1 VTGVAFSLPLPLV
14 VLEAGEEVVF
24 VEAVIGRG
32 AKAGISR
39 TVGER
44 EREACRRLGR
54 AGSATAT
61 AAAGVMIFDGPG
73 TSLSESESDDDD
85 EEDEEDEEEDDE
97 DDAATGHL
105 RYLIFSYQADN
116 PHSSLSNSHDAAFLT
131 GITLETDCTGLMG
144 SSSLELS
151 LLELD
156 ESPALL
162 FFLRLFLGFLLRV
175 LVFAT
180 AGAEVD
186 AAGRTVAD
194 ILSSKNDA
202 IECESFDSI

>member
-1 VTGVAFSLPLPLV
+1 MGVAFSLPLPLAN
-14 VLEAGEEVVF
+14 LEAGVEVVL
-24 VEAVIGRG
+24 VEAVVGRG
-32 AKAGISR
+32 AKAGMPR

-61 AAAGVMIFDGPG
+61 AAAGVMGFDGPG

-97 DDAATGHL
+97 DDAATGDL

-116 PHSSLSNSHDAAFLT
+116 PHSSRSNSHDAAFLT
-131 GITLETDCTGLMG
+131 GITLETDCTGLTG

-156 ESPALL
+156 VSPALL